1 VSQNQVAQI
10 DQPLHTHEYVPT
22 VAMSPQQTVQLV
34 KQLEEMKRSALRNNV
49 DYMLIPGTPQ
59 PSLLKPGAERLLQCF
74 GLGHRITCVKANEDW
89 EGRFFYYQYKATIVK
104 SYPTH
109 EIIVAECEGSA
120 NSREGR
126 YHDRWLTEKK
136 ARDAGVDLA
145 TCPSRLKEGRYGSY
159 QEYKVENPNPYSLVN
174 TLQKMAQKRA
184 LVGATLQA
192 TGSSGLFTQD
202 LDDMGVSPVHPSVK
216 EDRQPFYESSLKPTP
231 RANGMMNDQQR
242 RTLFKIGKSKG
253 LSNEEI
259 KKTIYSLTKKGS
271 VTQVT
276 FEEAGRLMME
286 FQKLAK
292 EELLSIANTYEVNP
306 SNEERNRN
314 KQPISEEE
322 IYQVLG
328 LEGDQT

>member
-1 VSQNQVAQI
+1 MNKNHLALM
-10 DQPLHTHEYVPT
+10 DQPPHSQEYVPT

-74 GLGHRITCVKANEDW
+74 GLGHRITCVKAHEDW

-120 NSREGR
+120 NSKEGR
-126 YHDRWLTEKK
+126 YHDRWVTEKK
-136 ARDAGVDLA
+136 AREAGVDLT

-159 QEYKVENPNPYSLVN
+159 FEYKVENPNPYSLVN

-202 LDDMGVSPVHPSVK
+202 LDDIEVSPVYPVHTSVQ
-216 EDRQPFYESSLKPTP
+216 EERQPFQEPLSKPKSLS
-231 RANGMMNDQQR
+231 NEMMSDQQR

-253 LSNEEI
+253 LSDEEV
-259 KKTIYSLTKKGS
+259 KTAIYSLTKKES
-271 VTQVT
+271 ITQVT
-276 FEEAGRLMME
+276 FEEAGRLMVE

-292 EELLSIANTYEVNP
+292 GELLSVANTYEVNQSDEREL
-306 SNEERNRN
+306 SN
-314 KQPISEEE
+314 SE
-322 IYQVLG
+322 IG
-328 LEGDQT
+328 K

>member
-1 VSQNQVAQI
+1 VNKNQVAWVDSQSS
-10 DQPLHTHEYVPT
+10 QEYVPT

-49 DYMLIPGTPQ
+49 DYMLIPGTSQ

-109 EIIVAECEGSA
+109 EIVVAECEGSA
-120 NSREGR
+120 NSKEGR
-126 YHDRWLTEKK
+126 YHDRWVTEKK

-202 LDDMGVSPVHPSVK
+202 LDDMEIPVQEERK
-216 EDRQPFYESSLKPTP
+216 PFYESPLKSKPTNP
-231 RANGMMNDQQR
+231 TDMMNDQQR
-242 RTLFKIGKSKG
+242 RTLFKIGKNKG
-253 LSNEEI
+253 LSNEDV
-259 KKTIYSLTKKGS
+259 KKTIYSLTKKSS

-292 EELLSIANTYEVNP
+292 EDLLSIANTYEVNL

-322 IYQVLG
+322 IYQALG

>member
-1 VSQNQVAQI
+1 MNKNHLTVTDQLPHSQ
-10 DQPLHTHEYVPT
+10 EYVPT

-34 KQLEEMKRSALRNNV
+34 KQLEEMKRSALRNNI
-49 DYMLIPGTPQ
+49 DYMLIPGTSQ

-74 GLGHRITCVKANEDW
+74 GLGHRITCVKAHEDW

-120 NSREGR
+120 NSKEGR
-126 YHDRWLTEKK
+126 YHDRWVTEKK

-202 LDDMGVSPVHPSVK
+202 LDDMELPVQGERK
-216 EDRQPFYESSLKPTP
+216 PFYESPLKSKPTNP
-231 RANGMMNDQQR
+231 TDMMNDQQR

-253 LSNEEI
+253 LSNEEV
-259 KKTIYSLTKKGS
+259 KKIIYSLTKKSS

-292 EELLSIANTYEVNP
+292 EELLSIANTYESKQ
-306 SNEERNRN
+306 SNEERANRTRSIP
-314 KQPISEEE
+314 KEEVYPI
-322 IYQVLG
+322 LG

>member
-1 VSQNQVAQI
+1 VNKNQVAWV
-10 DQPLHTHEYVPT
+10 DSQPSQEYVPT

-49 DYMLIPGTPQ
+49 DYMLIPGTSQ

-74 GLGHRITCVKANEDW
+74 GLGHRITCVKAYEDW

-120 NSREGR
+120 NSKEGR
-126 YHDRWLTEKK
+126 YHDRWVTEKK
-136 ARDAGVDLA
+136 ARDAGVNLA

-192 TGSSGLFTQD
+192 TGSSGLFMQD
-202 LDDMGVSPVHPSVK
+202 LDDMEIPVQEERK
-216 EDRQPFYESSLKPTP
+216 PFYEPPLKSKPTNP
-231 RANGMMNDQQR
+231 TNMMNDQQR

-253 LSNEEI
+253 LSNEEV
-259 KKTIYSLTKKGS
+259 KKIIYSLIKKES

-306 SNEERNRN
+306 PNEERNRN

-322 IYQVLG
+322 IYQALG

>member
-1 VSQNQVAQI
+1 MNKSSLTLMDQSPHSQ
-10 DQPLHTHEYVPT
+10 EYVPT

-34 KQLEEMKRSALRNNV
+34 KQLEEMKRNALRNNV

-74 GLGHRITCVKANEDW
+74 GLGHRVTCVKANEDW
-89 EGRFFYYQYKATIVK
+89 ENRFFYYQYKATVVK

-109 EIIVAECEGSA
+109 EIVVAECEGSA
-120 NSREGR
+120 NSKEGR
-126 YHDRWLTEKK
+126 YHDRWVTEKK

-145 TCPSRLKEGRYGSY
+145 SCQRRLKEGKYGSY
-159 QEYKVENPNPYSLVN
+159 YEYKVENPNPYSLVN

-202 LDDMGVSPVHPSVK
+202 LDDMEISVQEERK
-216 EDRQPFYESSLKPTP
+216 PFYESPLKSKLPDP
-231 RANGMMNDQQR
+231 NGMINDQQR

-253 LSNEEI
+253 LSDAEV
-259 KKTIYSLTKKGS
+259 KRAIYSLTQKES

-276 FEEAGRLMME
+276 FEEAGKLMME

-292 EELLSIANTYEVNP
+292 EGLLSLANAYE
-306 SNEERNRN
+306 S
-314 KQPISEEE
+314 KQPNDERANRYQPIAEEE
-322 IYQVLG
+322 VDRILE
-328 LEGDQT
+328 LEGGLA